1 MQRIASQLQSTIIG
15 SRADTTIRTYLG
27 GFKRWKRWAVSNG
40 IPHMPANPFHVAM
53 YLQCLLNDA
62 RSPSPI
68 RTAVY
73 SIDWAMQLAGL
84 AKVGDHPLVI
94 GLVHASHRIL
104 GKPTVKK
111 EPVTPEMLK
120 ALVKARLTDKCP
132 SLSDIRMVELCLIG
146 YAGFLR
152 FSELS
157 SIKASEVKFF
167 LSHVSIF
174 LESSKTDQFRQGA
187 WIVIARSGQPTCP
200 VKALEQ
206 YIAAAKID
214 LSDDSPL
221 FRSLLPSKDSRVR
234 GITYT
239 RAREIVK
246 EAFKG
251 LTDVSKIAVHSLRS
265 GGATAAGNAGVK
277 GRMFKRHGR
286 WVSESAKDGY
296 VEDNLDSILSVSKSL
311 GI

>member
-1 MQRIASQLQSTIIG
+1 MFESKMWKVFSACVPHGLQRIASQLQSTIIG
-15 SRADTTIRTYLG
+15 SRADTTIQSYLG

-62 RSPSPI
+62 RWPSPI

-73 SIDWAMQLAGL
+73 SIDWAMQLAGV

-94 GLVHASHRIL
+94 GMVHASHRIL

-120 ALVKARLTDKCP
+120 ALVKASLTGKCP
-132 SLSDIRMVELCLIG
+132 SLSDIGMVALCLTG

-157 SIKASEVKFF
+157 SIKASDVKFF
-167 LSHVSIF
+167 PSHVSIF

-206 YIAAAKID
+206 YIAAAKPI
-214 LSDDSPL
+214 
-221 FRSLLPSKDSRVR
+221 RR
-234 GITYT
+234 
-239 RAREIVK
+239 
-246 EAFKG
+246 
-251 LTDVSKIAVHSLRS
+251 LTFVPIP
-265 GGATAAGNAGVK
+265 AAI
-277 GRMFKRHGR
+277 KRFQSS
-286 WVSESAKDGY
+286 WNYLYKSER
-296 VEDNLDSILSVSKSL
+296 I
-311 GI
+311 